1 VRRSRAFL
9 ALSTLVLLSSSCDE
23 ETLSPA
29 PTIISLE
36 RGGYDLTFTSSD
48 VTLVLSRGKEELA
61 RVDGAGLALGTVD
74 TISPTASYDPWI
86 LLTDPESVLI
96 PPELTFQPAVS
107 ARVLS
112 RSDEGFAAELAH
124 EGGQKSRLDVAIEAD
139 GRYRLSIVPLD
150 PAHVAVL
157 SVGAGVSPDEAY
169 YGLGEYFD
177 DVNHRGKLRAMQLE
191 PAIVESGYNEAH
203 VPVPLLLGT
212 RGWGLFVESSRVGVF
227 DVASS
232 DPERVRTIFGMGEQ
246 AAEGLVFHL
255 LAAQRPLDLTKLYY
269 DITGYPGLPAPWA
282 LGPLVWRDEN
292 IDQAQVESDLD
303 TMRDL
308 DLATTGVWID
318 RPNATG
324 VQTFDFKAEQFPD
337 GAAMIEKAHDLG
349 FRVGLWHAPYI
360 EEENAT
366 ARALHDEA
374 EAAGYFPPQP
384 GLPLNSWS
392 NVFDFTNA
400 AATAWWQDHLGYYR
414 DLGIEGYKL
423 DYAEDVSL
431 PSVAEGR
438 NVFRF
443 SDGSDERTMHRGY
456 TLKYHETY
464 RAMLPETGGLLLCRA
479 GRWGSQVYG
488 PIIWPGDLDARMIKH
503 GEPIEDD
510 GKMKPAVG
518 GLHASI
524 VAGITLGPSGFPFYG
539 ADTGGYRHSPP
550 DGETFRRWFEQ
561 TAFSSVMQIG
571 TSSNDVA
578 WEFGDPA
585 LLDSYRE
592 YTRWH
597 LRLFPYTWTLAHQI
611 AQTGY
616 PIQRPIG
623 LVEPELGAH
632 PSDEYF
638 FGDALLV
645 APVTEAGATSR
656 EVFFPSG
663 QWVGFWDGT
672 VIEGPTT
679 ADVSAPLGTLPL
691 YLRAG
696 APLPLLRDTID
707 TLSPT
712 IDPARVDS
720 FATSVGRLW
729 IRVAPGP
736 EASLTMYDGTVLSQT
751 TAGGRSDVQ
760 VTPGKAF
767 SEGAIV
773 ELIGWGSA
781 PPSSVAVGGANSS
794 ALASANAVR
803 TADAGWFHDPSR
815 AGGTV
820 YVIVPPGGGVASVYR

>member
-1 VRRSRAFL
+1 MN
-9 ALSTLVLLSSSCDE
+9 
-23 ETLSPA
+23 
-29 PTIISLE
+29 ISLA
-36 RGGYDLTFTSSD
+36 RGGFELTFSSEQ
-48 VTLVLSRGKEELA
+48 VTLVLSRGAEELA

-74 TISPTASYDPWI
+74 SISPTASYDPWI
-86 LLTDPESVLI
+86 LLVDPESVLI
-96 PPELTFQPAVS
+96 PPELAFRPAVA

-112 RSDEGFAAELAH
+112 RADDGFAAELTH
-124 EGGQKSRLDVAIEAD
+124 EGGQKSRLDVSIEAD
-139 GRYRLSIVPLD
+139 GRYRLSFVPLD
-150 PAHVAVL
+150 PSHVAFL

-191 PAIVESGYNEAH
+191 PEIIESGYNEAH

-212 RGWGLFVESSRVGVF
+212 RGWGLFVESSRVGAF

-232 DPERVRTIFGMGEQ
+232 DPERIRSVFGMGEQ

-255 LAAQRPLDLTKLYY
+255 LAAERPLDLTKLYY

-292 IDQAQVESDLD
+292 LDQAEVESDLD

-308 DLATTGVWID
+308 DLATTGIWID
-318 RPNATG
+318 RPYAGG
-324 VQTFDFKAEQFPD
+324 VQTFDFEADRFPD
-337 GAAMIEKAHDLG
+337 AAAMIEKAHDLG

-360 EEENAT
+360 DKEAFETEG
-366 ARALHDEA
+366 LLEEA
-374 EAAGYFPPQP
+374 EAAGYFPPQS
-384 GLPLNSWS
+384 GIPLNSWGTI
-392 NVFDFTNA
+392 FDFTNPS
-400 AATAWWQDHLGYYR
+400 ATAWWQEHLGYYK

-431 PSVAEGR
+431 PSIAEGR
-438 NVFRF
+438 NVYRF
-443 SDGSDERTMHRGY
+443 FDGSDERTMHRGY
-456 TLKYHETY
+456 TMKYHETY
-464 RAMLPETGGLLLCRA
+464 RAMLPPEGGLLLCRA

-488 PIIWPGDLDARMIKH
+488 PIIWPGDLDARMLKH
-503 GEPIEDD
+503 GDPIEDD
-510 GKMKPAVG
+510 GDTKRAVG

-539 ADTGGYRHSPP
+539 SDTGGYRHSPP
-550 DGETFRRWFEQ
+550 DIETFRRWFEQ

-578 WEFGDPA
+578 WELGDQA

-611 AQTGY
+611 ATTGY
-616 PIQRPIG
+616 PIQRAIG

-645 APVTEAGATSR
+645 APVTEQGATSR
-656 EVFFPSG
+656 EVIFPSG
-663 QWVGFWDGT
+663 RWINFWDGT

-679 ADVSAPLGTLPL
+679 VGVSAPLGTLPL

-712 IDPARVDS
+712 TDPARVDS

-736 EASLTMYDGTVLSQT
+736 AASLTMYDGTVLAQAT
-751 TAGGRSDVQ
+751 EGGRSDVQ
-760 VTPGKAF
+760 ITPGEEF
-767 SEGAIV
+767 VEGAVV
-773 ELIGWGSA
+773 ELIGWGA
-781 PPSSVAVGGANSS
+781 AAPSSVVVAGASAS
-794 ALASANAVR
+794 ALPSADALR
-803 TADAGWFHDPSR
+803 TAGSGWLYDPSR

-820 YVIVPPGGGVASVYR
+820 YVIVPSGGALTSVSR